1 MKSRLQNLRL
11 KLLSTTH
18 HGRGRE
24 EVLLNSF
31 MEQKAELSS
40 QSRYPQP
47 FVKWAGGKS
56 QLLSQMSYFLPH
68 HFDLYFEPF
77 VGGGA
82 VFFHLRPKR
91 AVISDANFELINAYR
106 IIRDDLDSLIGKL
119 DELQGKRISRRLYEL
134 HRKKSP
140 DKLSKLERAARFIF
154 LNKTC
159 YNGLYRVNRKGDF
172 NVPFGKYSRMPKLYE
187 GANLTEI
194 RKILGNTEIEYA
206 GYETALGRA
215 SDGDFVYLDPPYSPD
230 PRSQSFTGYTK
241 ESFSEVDQTRLAARF
256 KNADRRGCLLMLSN
270 SDTRHVRELYSE
282 FTIERLKAGRM
293 INCIGSERTG
303 YNELLVLNY
312 RPPVETLNPWVKG
325 HR

>member
-1 MKSRLQNLRL
+1 V
-11 KLLSTTH
+11 KLLSTTLRGQ
-18 HGRGRE
+18 GRD
-24 EVLLNSF
+24 EVLLKSSI
-31 MEQKAELSS
+31 EQTAELGS

-56 QLLSQMSYFLPH
+56 QLLSQMSGFLPH

-82 VFFHLRPKR
+82 VFFHLRPRR

-106 IIRDDLDSLIGKL
+106 IIRDDLDSIIAEL
-119 DELQGKRISRRLYEL
+119 DELQEKRISRRLYEL
-134 HRKKSP
+134 HRKKNP
-140 DKLSKLERAARFIF
+140 DKLSKVERAARFIF

-194 RKILGNTEIEYA
+194 RKILGSTEIEYA

-215 SDGDFVYLDPPYSPD
+215 SEGDFVYLDPPYSPD
-230 PRSQSFTGYTK
+230 PKSQGFTSYTK
-241 ESFSEVDQTRLAARF
+241 ESFSEVDQSRLATRF
-256 KNADRRGCLLMLSN
+256 KDSDRRGCLLMLSN
-270 SDTRHVRELYSE
+270 SDTRHVRDLYSE

-303 YNELLVLNY
+303 YNELLILNY
-312 RPPVETLNPWVKG
+312 RLPVETLNPWVKG

>member
-1 MKSRLQNLRL
+1 M
-11 KLLSTTH
+11 KLLSTTFRGQ
-18 HGRGRE
+18 GRD
-24 EVLLNSF
+24 EVLLNSSI
-31 MEQKAELSS
+31 EQTAELSS
-40 QSRYPQP
+40 QSRFPQP

-56 QLLSQMSYFLPH
+56 QLLSQMSDFLPH

-82 VFFHLRPKR
+82 VFFHLRPRR

-106 IIRDDLDSLIGKL
+106 GIRDDLNSLIAEL
-119 DELQGKRISRRLYEL
+119 DELQEKRISRRLYEL
-134 HRKKSP
+134 HRKKNP
-140 DKLSKLERAARFIF
+140 DKLSKVERAARFIF

-194 RKILGNTEIEYA
+194 RKMLGSTEIEYA
-206 GYETALGRA
+206 GYEIALGRA
-215 SDGDFVYLDPPYSPD
+215 SEGDFVYLDPPYSPD
-230 PRSQSFTGYTK
+230 RKSQGFTSYTK
-241 ESFSEVDQTRLAARF
+241 ESFSEVDQTRLATRF
-256 KNADRRGCLLMLSN
+256 KDSNRRGCLLMLSN
-270 SDTRHVRELYSE
+270 SDTRHVRDLYSE

-303 YNELLVLNY
+303 YNELLILNY

>member
-1 MKSRLQNLRL
+1 
-11 KLLSTTH
+11 
-18 HGRGRE
+18 
-24 EVLLNSF
+24 
-31 MEQKAELSS
+31 
-40 QSRYPQP
+40 
-47 FVKWAGGKS
+47 
-56 QLLSQMSYFLPH
+56 MSDFLPH

-106 IIRDDLDSLIGKL
+106 IIRDDLDSLIAEL
-119 DELQGKRISRRLYEL
+119 DGLQEKRISRRLYEL

-140 DKLSKLERAARFIF
+140 DKLSKVERAARFIF

-187 GANLTEI
+187 RANLNEVT
-194 RKILGNTEIEYA
+194 KILDSTEIEYA

-215 SDGDFVYLDPPYSPD
+215 SEGDFVYLDPPYSPD
-230 PRSQSFTGYTK
+230 RNSQGFTSYTK
-241 ESFSEVDQTRLAARF
+241 ESFSEVDQTRLAVRF
-256 KNADRRGCLLMLSN
+256 KDSDRRGCLLMLSN
-270 SDTRHVRELYSE
+270 SDTRHVRALYSE
-282 FTIERLKAGRM
+282 FRIERLKAGRM
-293 INCIGSERTG
+293 INCIGSERMG

-312 RPPVETLNPWVKG
+312 RPPVETPNPWVKG